1 MASKKYNRYF
11 IIFQEED
18 KGFGIAIDKQPT
30 GYTKIETRNGK
41 CKITAYV
48 QNLIKGKGPY
58 ICCMIDPSKNPAVI
72 ARLGEIS
79 VDETGRGETWWEY
92 NEDDIAGTN
101 SSIDKFIVAAVIV
114 EGEKILSP
122 LAGYASKEKIEWR
135 DKIVAKEDKKEAE
148 IKEEI
153 KEEVREEIS
162 DEARKFKEY
171 EEKIRLDIKIQDF
184 DNENKNENIE
194 DDKKRDEEEKK
205 DEKEDRVEENNIEN
219 IDSDYDIYD
228 YAKGDFVRDK
238 KTHAKVFHRIL
249 DEFEE
254 KEELCSE
261 IKGCRW
267 WKIPFKENYNIPQDN
282 NYPYYCT
289 IYHPLMA
296 YPYINY
302 IKYIKKKGHYY
313 FGLKYDNKGEVKAIM
328 YGIEGSFNSQD
339 QPYMGMTG
347 FTKWFKIKDKDSGI
361 WVMFYNPYTGCI
373 MIPKY

>member
-41 CKITAYV
+41 CKITVYV

-58 ICCMIDPSKNPAVI
+58 ICCMIDSSKNPAVV

-92 NEDDIAGTN
+92 DEEDIAGTK
-101 SSIDKFIVAAVIV
+101 SSIEKFIVAAVIV

-135 DKIVAKEDKKEAE
+135 DKLIVKEDKKETE
-148 IKEEI
+148 EKEEI

-171 EEKIRLDIKIQDF
+171 EEKIRLDIEIQDS
-184 DNENKNENIE
+184 NKDYE
-194 DDKKRDEEEKK
+194 DKNKEEKNDTKEEDRDEENDIKN
-205 DEKEDRVEENNIEN
+205 VE
-219 IDSDYDIYD
+219 SDYDIYD
-228 YAKGDFVRDK
+228 YAKGDFVRNK
-238 KTHAKVFHRIL
+238 KTHAKVFNRIL

-254 KEELCSE
+254 KEDLCQE

-267 WKIPFKENYNIPQDN
+267 WKIPFKENYNIPQDD

-302 IKYIKKKGHYY
+302 IKYIKKKGYYY
-313 FGLKYDNKGEVKAIM
+313 FGLKYDDKGEVKAII
-328 YGIEGSFNSQD
+328 YGIEGAL
-339 QPYMGMTG
+339 TL
-347 FTKWFKIKDKDSGI
+347 KISPI
-361 WVMFYNPYTGCI
+361 WV
-373 MIPKY
+373 